1 MTKFNNYQLILDEL
15 KGTLSHVKDEE
26 FDGFLLK

>member
-1 MTKFNNYQLILDEL
+1 MLDEL

-26 FDGFLLK
+26 FDGFVSEVT